1 MHLTRLNQWSG
12 FLPSCVTCLTGLL
25 AIPAFAQDS
34 TEQALIQLVQRR
46 CAADLKRDP
55 SILEPVLADDFTNVS
70 SRGVVSTKSTYLA
83 DIRSR
88 SVQTTSCT
96 TDDHKV
102 RVYGDAAVVTD
113 RLVASVN
120 GRPLES
126 PVLQTHTFVRKAGR
140 WQLVASHSAAIA
152 R

>member
-1 MHLTRLNQWSG
+1 MHLTRLNQW
-12 FLPSCVTCLTGLL
+12 FVLLPSCVTCLTGLL

-34 TEQALIQLVQRR
+34 IERALIQLVQRR

-70 SRGVVSTKSTYLA
+70 TRGVVSTKSTYLA

-88 SVQTTSCT
+88 SEQTTSCT
-96 TDDHKV
+96 TADHKV

-120 GRPLES
+120 GRPLAS
-126 PVLQTHTFVRKAGR
+126 PVLQTHTFVRKADR